1 MRKIFKIVIAV
12 LVVLIISG
20 VAIFG
25 LIIGDVA
32 GSLATDTKALPNGA
46 AIGKALVVY
55 DPGLSGGAKDTATKI
70 GYNLQS
76 SGYDVT
82 LAGVKSS
89 TAANLSNYK
98 VVVIGGPIYAGK
110 PANSIQTYLNAL
122 NPPKETKIGVFGCG
136 SVEIDNINKTAV
148 IQDVAPL
155 PSGTSVTVNAVVKIT
170 SQDNV
175 NDLCNEFVTTLLK

>member
-1 MRKIFKIVIAV
+1 MRKIFKIVIVILA
-12 LVVLIISG
+12 VLIILG
-20 VAIFG
+20 VASFG

-89 TAANLSNYK
+89 TAANLSGYK
-98 VVVIGGPIYAGK
+98 VIVIGGPIYAGK
-110 PANSIQTYLNAL
+110 PASSIQSYLNSL
-122 NPPKETKIGVFGCG
+122 SPPKETKIGAFGYG
-136 SVEIDNINKTAV
+136 SVKIDNTNKTAV
-148 IQDVAPL
+148 AQDVAPL
-155 PSGTSVTVNAVVKIT
+155 PSGTSVT
-170 SQDNV
+170 
-175 NDLCNEFVTTLLK
+175 